1 MNHTK
6 TKYQKAMDAIAV
18 LLIILA
24 VHFVIGAFNGKWPW
38 SGNPYNSY
46 LLQAL
51 SWLDGR
57 LDLGTNYE
65 WLELA
70 IYNGKYFVSFP
81 PFPSIVYLP
90 FAFFFGENTPEG
102 WIAFFVMLLGAF
114 YALRLAWHYLGE
126 GAKAVFWTVF
136 LYVGTNV
143 LYDTI
148 DAGVWFVAQ
157 SFALTLSLMAIFYAV
172 NGKGGLSLFFWACSI
187 GCRPLQILYLPLL
200 LYILYRYLKKE
211 DPNRTCIS
219 MIKEKFLWA
228 VPVALVALTFMALN
242 MARFGN
248 PAQFGHDY
256 LPCYTRDDTRQFKL
270 SYIQEN
276 VKTLFRLPTYGPD
289 DQLLHFQIF
298 NGNNIFL
305 VSPLFASYLIYLI
318 RKIMCKQKV
327 DGIFMIALP
336 VLVILHILAL
346 CTHDTMGGFH
356 FGHRY
361 INDTL
366 PYVYWAVLVFAGTK
380 ERQQKTI
387 VHAPV
392 ITDAEEEVENNAME
406 TTEVVQETLV
416 TEPDNDSAEAVLPD
430 YTYCLHYGLCALG
443 LCINIVGTI
452 ATNMSWIS

>member
-18 LLIILA
+18 FLIILA

-38 SGNPYNSY
+38 SDNPYNSY

-57 LDLGTNYE
+57 LDLGSNYE

-90 FAFFFGENTPEG
+90 FAFFFGEKTPEG
-102 WIAFFVMLLGAF
+102 WIAFFVMMLGAF

-187 GCRPLQILYLPLL
+187 GCRPFQIVYLPLL
-200 LYILYRYLKKE
+200 LYILYHHLKKE

-219 MIKEKFLWA
+219 MIREKFLWA
-228 VPVALVALTFMALN
+228 VPVAVVALTFMALN
-242 MARFGN
+242 MVRFGN

-256 LPCYTRDDTRQFKL
+256 LPEFTDAEYGQF
-270 SYIQEN
+270 SSHYISEN
-276 VKTLFRLPTYGPD
+276 IKSLFRLPVKMDNNTLAFYV
-289 DQLLHFQIF
+289 F
-298 NGNNIFL
+298 NGNCIFL
-305 VSPLFASYLIYLI
+305 VSPLFVSYVIYLI
-318 RKIMCKQKV
+318 RKVVTKQKINPFLLI
-327 DGIFMIALP
+327 GLP
-336 VLVILHILAL
+336 FLVILHIFVL
-346 CTHDTMGGFH
+346 CAHKTMGGFH

-366 PYVYWAVLVFAGTK
+366 PYVFWAVLMFAGTK
-380 ERQQKTI
+380 ERHQKTI
-387 VHAPV
+387 VHAPAV
-392 ITDAEEEVENNAME
+392 TDAEEEAESNTLE
-406 TTEVVQETLV
+406 TTEVTQETLV
-416 TEPDNDSAEAVLPD
+416 TEADNDSTETVLPD

-452 ATNMSWIS
+452 ATNMGWIS